1 MNFCRKFMYFQ
12 ILPSGTTEKKIS
24 YYELLSSD
32 AFPLCTAALRTVL
45 PRINLKEIGEMI
57 DEIPVLSPLQK
68 EFCKYMLQA
77 RKERIL
83 DKALDV
89 IKSR

>member
-1 MNFCRKFMYFQ
+1 MYFQ
-12 ILPSGTTEKKIS
+12 ILPSGTTKKKIS
-24 YYELLSSD
+24 YYKLLSPD

-89 IKSR
+89 IESR

>member
-1 MNFCRKFMYFQ
+1 MNFCREFNVFPDSA
-12 ILPSGTTEKKIS
+12 IRHNGKKIS

-89 IKSR
+89 IESR

>member
-1 MNFCRKFMYFQ
+1 M
-12 ILPSGTTEKKIS
+12 
-24 YYELLSSD
+24 
-32 AFPLCTAALRTVL
+32 CTAALRTVL